1 MRDKRFLEKEFHV
14 CSNSLQSIIYA
25 QVEKLK
31 KEKKGMSKSSKA
43 QDFEDAAES
52 VLEPAVQSEIDHEL
66 ALEIEPNAEARH

>member
-1 MRDKRFLEKEFHV
+1 
-14 CSNSLQSIIYA
+14 
-25 QVEKLK
+25 
-31 KEKKGMSKSSKA
+31 MSKSSKA